1 MVNEEYFEEL
11 SMQII
16 AGSGEGRSLAYA
28 ALEQAKAGNA
38 EGARDTLE
46 SAKKALIGAHE
57 YHSELVRQDASSG
70 GKYQSALAVHA
81 QCHMMCSM
89 VVQEMVGEMIALYQ
103 KLEK

>member
-28 ALEQAKAGNA
+28 ALEQAKAGKTEDA
-38 EGARDTLE
+38 VGTLE
-46 SAKKALIGAHE
+46 AAKQALIGAHE
-57 YHSELVRQDASSG
+57 YHSELIRQDAASG
-70 GKYQSALAVHA
+70 GKYQSALSVHA

-89 VVQEMVGEMIALYQ
+89 VVQEMVGEMIELYG
-103 KLEK
+103 KLK